1 MEGTCGLIFKKN
13 INYSVNEKGK
23 IRNNFSGKIKKPSFC
38 KNGYLYVDLYN
49 KNVRKKYAVHRLI
62 AETFLPN
69 PNNKICINH
78 IDGNRLNNSITNL
91 EWCSYSEN
99 NLGVRNELIKALR
112 YEEIRKKRGGGH
124 ISWGNLVEMKFF
136 KSVTEAAN
144 FFKCSISNISQMLK
158 QNSIGLRGRTR
169 GYRFEYCKKRKRVT
183 TNESESK

>member
-1 MEGTCGLIFKKN
+1 MRK
-13 INYSVNEKGK
+13 EKLE
-23 IRNNFSGKIKKPSFC
+23 IIFSGKNKKTLFLQKMVISMLTFTI
-38 KNGYLYVDLYN
+38 

-99 NLGVRNELIKALR
+99 NLGVRNELIKAIR

-124 ISWGNLVEMKFF
+124 ISWGKVMEIKFLNL
-136 KSVTEAAN
+136 
-144 FFKCSISNISQMLK
+144 
-158 QNSIGLRGRTR
+158 
-169 GYRFEYCKKRKRVT
+169 
-183 TNESESK
+183 